1 MKTRKLDTLSAQ
13 DASKLLRCIVLD
25 ASGEKIGTMQGFWID
40 FSTHQIAFI
49 GVKSGS
55 FSRNVRAVPARSAH
69 IQEDGKAIVLEY
81 SKDVISNAP
90 SFNPKGDFAEVEKE
104 SVNAYYAR
112 TVPLHRVSSIEEM
125 RPEEAIRPGDK
136 NDVPSTEHEFEGGEE
151 NRTTLERRDQA
162 FFSEK
167 GFVTDAMGEVNAS
180 QELMRVLKEAK
191 IRYQED
197 QTNNS
202 SAD

>member
-13 DASKLLRCIVLD
+13 DARQILGCVVLD
-25 ASGEKIGTMQGFWID
+25 ASGDKIGTMQGFWID

-49 GVKSGS
+49 GVKSS
-55 FSRNVRAVPARSAH
+55 LFSRNVRAVPARSAH

-81 SKDVISNAP
+81 SKDFVKNAP
-90 SFNPKGDFAEVEKE
+90 SFNPVSDFAEIEKE
-104 SVNAYYAR
+104 TVNAYYVR
-112 TVPLHRVSSIEEM
+112 TVPLNRVSSIEEI
-125 RPEEAIRPGDK
+125 RPEEAIRPADG
-136 NDVPSTEHEFEGGEE
+136 NDAPSTRHEFEGAEE

-180 QELMRVLKEAK
+180 QELLRVLKEAK
-191 IRYQED
+191 TRSRED
-197 QTNNS
+197 QTNNPT
-202 SAD
+202 